1 MINEEKIILMTKLAA
16 FEKREGRKDNNILSY
31 FRSDYIGFQILKAVI
46 AGTISFFAVLVVY
59 VFYNFETLMADI
71 YKMDFMEMGK
81 SIVTIYLIVI
91 GIYAV
96 LCYILY
102 AYRYSKAKRRLKTYY
117 MNLRKLDNLNSRQE
131 S

>member
-1 MINEEKIILMTKLAA
+1 MINEEKVILMTKLAA

-91 GIYAV
+91 VIYAV

-117 MNLRKLDNLNSRQE
+117 MNLRKLDNLNSR
-131 S
+131 

>member
-1 MINEEKIILMTKLAA
+1 MIDEEKVILMTKLAS

-46 AGTISFFAVLVVY
+46 AGTISFFAVLVLY

-81 SIVTIYLIVI
+81 SIITIYLIVI

-96 LCYILY
+96 LCYVLY
-102 AYRYSKAKRRLKTYY
+102 TYRYSKAKRRLKTYY
-117 MNLRKLDNLNSRQE
+117 MNLRKLDNMNSR
-131 S
+131 

>member
-1 MINEEKIILMTKLAA
+1 MINEEKVILMTKLAA

-117 MNLRKLDNLNSRQE
+117 MNLQHTSALQQKH
-131 S
+131 

>member
-1 MINEEKIILMTKLAA
+1 MINEEKVILMTKLAA

-117 MNLRKLDNLNSRQE
+117 MNLRKLDNLNSR
-131 S
+131 